1 MNIEQEFIDQLLQY
15 KHIIYKVCLMYAQNQ
30 HDVVDLS
37 IRKPSTTYGKVI
49 RASKVEVL
57 SAHGYIGS
65 HSTLA

>member
-30 HDVVDLS
+30 HDVVDL

-49 RASKVEVL
+49 RASKVKFF

-65 HSTLA
+65 H

>member
-30 HDVVDLS
+30 HDVVDLYQETIYNLWKS
-37 IRKPSTTYGKVI
+37 YKSF
-49 RASKVEVL
+49 KVEVL